1 MGSKGQSSLS
11 SNKLSSKPIRKITY
25 TSQKNVSSD
34 IPKTSNLP
42 RGSNLKKNIIVM
54 EPEEE
59 EDDTDITAFE
69 IRPAIFGLYAWI
81 TMEDNIQPEI
91 DRKGF
96 MYKLKAYGEQWCF
109 VFESQ
114 GKKKETLTPLD
125 YRNVIYSFIRRL
137 LSKPMTPSRHI
148 NLDVFKL
155 LMVTSPNKT
164 EYIVEDPGDIT
175 NIEMLE
181 LLNRIYAE
189 ASFMHIEESSKEEED

>member
-11 SNKLSSKPIRKITY
+11 SNKFQSKPIKKITY

-34 IPKTSNLP
+34 IPKTSKTNI
-42 RGSNLKKNIIVM
+42 KKNIIVM

-59 EDDTDITAFE
+59 DDIDITGFE
-69 IRPAIFGLYAWI
+69 IRNTIFGLYAWI
-81 TMEDNIQPEI
+81 TMEDNIQQEI

-125 YRNVIYSFIRRL
+125 YRNIIYSFIRRL
-137 LSKPMTPSRHI
+137 LSKPMTPSRHM
-148 NLDVFKL
+148 NLDVFRL
-155 LMVTSPNKT
+155 LMVTSPSNS
-164 EYIVEDPGDIT
+164 EYILEHPGDIT
-175 NIEMLE
+175 NVEMLE

-189 ASFMHIEESSKEEED
+189 ASFMHIEESSKEEDE